1 MEKSVCDLSNVY
13 GYARLFVTLKQ
24 DGLIDCMQ
32 LGDKMYGWYCS
43 NITAYNKSHNADV
56 VPLESEIFYYKLNTA
71 HVKPYLTQTQTIK
84 ALTLLEWNMDDS
96 AEFSKALQQICE
108 IKRDYAYNFEILT
121 GYAYTNPVTSFSL
134 CEETLDPRDEP
145 EYELNPNSL
154 VRQMNIGPKFI
165 YISAP
170 LRGDVETNIAYAKK
184 KAREVFEEG
193 HIPICPHL
201 IFASI
206 ADPKNP
212 EEDKKAMDMCLH
224 LIDRCNEV
232 RVYGTEWTEGMWQ
245 EIHYAEK
252 QKIPI
257 KADQESATKWKGI
270 GKKYRIKNEVTK

>member
-1 MEKSVCDLSNVY
+1 M
-13 GYARLFVTLKQ
+13 
-24 DGLIDCMQ
+24 
-32 LGDKMYGWYCS
+32 
-43 NITAYNKSHNADV
+43 
-56 VPLESEIFYYKLNTA
+56 
-71 HVKPYLTQTQTIK
+71 
-84 ALTLLEWNMDDS
+84 
-96 AEFSKALQQICE
+96 
-108 IKRDYAYNFEILT
+108 T

-201 IFASI
+201 IFASV

-232 RVYGTEWTEGMWQ
+232 RVHGTEWTEGMWRRSIMQ
-245 EIHYAEK
+245 RSKRSLLKQTKNPPKNGKGSEK
-252 QKIPI
+252 ISYKERG
-257 KADQESATKWKGI
+257 D
-270 GKKYRIKNEVTK
+270 